1 MSKHTIEYG
10 MRAREFD
17 PSDFQDE
24 TVTRILNKLSVLERA
39 ALPEDELME
48 VSCKGTERGWVSF
61 ATILCEDTGFSQLL
75 GSSSGQ
81 LPLPLQKVMVWDL
94 LHKGKVL
101 ASRVSHPN
109 VVNAILQWGPAA
121 WMTAA
126 PCVLAQHFPY

>member
-61 ATILCEDTGFSQLL
+61 ATILCEDRF
-75 GSSSGQ
+75 
-81 LPLPLQKVMVWDL
+81 LPALRK
-94 LHKGKVL
+94 
-101 ASRVSHPN
+101 
-109 VVNAILQWGPAA
+109 
-121 WMTAA
+121 
-126 PCVLAQHFPY
+126 